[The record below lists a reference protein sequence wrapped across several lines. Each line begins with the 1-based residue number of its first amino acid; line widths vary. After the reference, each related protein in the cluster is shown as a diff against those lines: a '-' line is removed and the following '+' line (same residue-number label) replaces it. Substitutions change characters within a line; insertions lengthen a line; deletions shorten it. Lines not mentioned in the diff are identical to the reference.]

1 MDNRYDDDRFDEDE
15 RSADDRMTNAQELI
29 QQAYELQMA
38 KQYEQAISLYKQS
51 IEVYPTAEA
60 HTFLGWTYSFQER
73 LDEAIEECHRAI
85 EVDPDFGNPYND
97 IGVYLMQKGQFDE
110 ALPWLEKAKQAPRYE
125 PRHFPYLNSG
135 RIYMARGNGSKR
147 SKSLSKP
154 WRLCRRSG
162 GAASPRGV
170 ARSAQ
175 LNSRWRVVRP
185 CQAAADCR
193 DGDRRSTE
201 KGVRMPTKEEVKRQV
216 CDAIDRRA
224 DQIINVG
231 ETIRHHPELG
241 FKEIKTA
248 RLVEQTLKDLGCRRK
263 LGWRSRVCVRL

>member
-60 HTFLGWTYSFQER
+60 HTFLGWAYSFQER

-97 IGVYLMQKGQFDE
+97 IGVYLMQKGRFDE

-135 RIYMARGNGSKR
+135 RIYMARGEWLKALKEFEQAVDTMPDDPEARQALAELRG
-147 SKSLSKP
+147 
-154 WRLCRRSG
+154 RL
-162 GAASPRGV
+162 
-170 ARSAQ
+170 
-175 LNSRWRVVRP
+175 N
-185 CQAAADCR
+185 
-193 DGDRRSTE
+193 
-201 KGVRMPTKEEVKRQV
+201 
-216 CDAIDRRA
+216 
-224 DQIINVG
+224 
-231 ETIRHHPELG
+231 
-241 FKEIKTA
+241 
-248 RLVEQTLKDLGCRRK
+248 
-263 LGWRSRVCVRL
+263 

>member
-15 RSADDRMTNAQELI
+15 RSADDRLTSAQELF

-38 KQYEQAISLYKQS
+38 RQYEQAISLYQQS

-97 IGVYLMQKGQFDE
+97 IGVYLMQKGRFVE

-135 RIYMARGNGSKR
+135 RIYMARGEWLKAL
-147 SKSLSKP
+147 KEFE
-154 WRLCRRSG
+154 
-162 GAASPRGV
+162 
-170 ARSAQ
+170 
-175 LNSRWRVVRP
+175 
-185 CQAAADCR
+185 QAV
-193 DGDRRSTE
+193 
-201 KGVRMPTKEEVKRQV
+201 KIMP
-216 CDAIDRRA
+216 D
-224 DQIINVG
+224 
-231 ETIRHHPELG
+231 
-241 FKEIKTA
+241 
-248 RLVEQTLKDLGCRRK
+248 DLGARQALAELR
-263 LGWRSRVCVRL
+263 GRLN